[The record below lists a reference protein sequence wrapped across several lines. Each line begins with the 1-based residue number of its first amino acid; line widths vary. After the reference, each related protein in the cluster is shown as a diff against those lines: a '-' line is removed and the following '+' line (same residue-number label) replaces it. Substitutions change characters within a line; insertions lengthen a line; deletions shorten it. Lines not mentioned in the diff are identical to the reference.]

1 MDTRLQ
7 NLSKASSPS
16 SSPVQTGL
24 FQSRPSLE
32 PEQESAEA
40 IDSSHQP
47 PDLQTQ
53 LDTAARFGY
62 NFSRVQVQS
71 HTPSVIQ
78 QQPVNG
84 ESEEQQDEQEYGSV
98 AERDKIMA
106 PPIGNPI
113 QRKSFE
119 EEPIQM
125 MPQLGLLTPRIQR
138 ESFEEE
144 PIQMMPQ
151 LGLLTP
157 RIQRESLEEEP
168 IQMMPQLGL
177 LTPRIQRESLEEEPI
192 QMQPQLAMLQRL
204 PQEEDESPIQM
215 MPQLGIIQRR
225 EAEVDEEPIQMQ
237 RIQLKVVVGQPGDKY
252 EQEAD
257 SVAAQVMSMSVPTAN
272 LGLVQRQGEEEETPL
287 VQRSPLADSIT
298 PLVQRHAE
306 EQEEPIQTKSLLQ
319 RAGAKGNAEA
329 GTDLENKLS
338 SSKGG
343 GSPLADDVR
352 SFMEPRFGVDF
363 SSVRVHTDSTAV
375 QMNKDLGAQAFAHGS
390 DIYYGAGKSPAQ
402 DNLTAH
408 ELTHVVQQT
417 GAKTLQRQE
426 QIEPEADQAADTA
439 EWMPEDS
446 TTENVAVFGLS
457 QDIGIQRLCS
467 QCLEEQQQLAEE
479 EKAEKTLQ
487 AKELAGYTPE
497 VASTNTER
505 PSSSPQAQTEAK
517 EKALEAKEEAA
528 KSDELE
534 EPQSVKIV
542 PQREPSAAA
551 AESVADTKAGDESN
565 PVAEAM
571 EATTPPDAIE
581 LPKEATPQIEGDK
594 TKGEKGAQ
602 TTDAGKG
609 AALEGVPE
617 TQALEQSVAKDESA
631 NLNPEGSGK
640 AASPETVAQKEE
652 AIANATAANAKL
664 EATNAE
670 AAQLASTGISFA
682 LPQQEET
689 ANANDGLVISRKA
702 DNSGGDLAFI
712 EQQRAAASSMAS
724 GFLANAAGRVQT
736 ITSFGQTI
744 TPSIQSAAE
753 SAKAAIMATI
763 AQQRAAVTT
772 QIAQVRAQA
781 QSEAQ
786 AALAQI
792 GSQHQAA
799 VAAIKQTTTASRT
812 KVETGY
818 TTALTTVDERETSQL
833 KRIDELYAQADK
845 AYRAA
850 GTKVGGEAVEKGEQK
865 AKGFESQVKGED
877 DSLLDGPVTDDK
889 LKARAKAARDVA
901 GQYKQGLIEEAN
913 KQADAGQK
921 GKSKDIEAVRK
932 AATDSRKT
940 LESQHKA
947 TLDSLNASQEQ
958 ALSQAQQAQT
968 SLTQSA
974 NKTLETTLQSLKQ
987 QEAAQLQILADYGQR
1002 QILAIDRDSQKAIA
1016 SLQDG
1021 VNQAASNLQSTL
1033 QEFQGEMQ
1041 GIAAPD
1047 PQALS
1052 AVLAETLGQIDGAIA
1067 TVQGQLDQ
1075 GIAASVQGITQG
1087 NQQTL
1092 QALTSMGQGA
1102 IGESTAAGQGLTT
1115 TLTGLTQGAT
1125 DTFTQLQQTHTTT
1138 VTKSA
1143 DTAVEGFGKVT
1154 DGVKTLFDQIDKNL
1168 ENGFKDSAKGLEDG
1182 LRGALVKMDADIQK
1196 YGDEAAAQVQPRW
1209 KGILK
1214 IILVI
1219 AVIVVVAM
1227 VVGPAVIGAVGAA
1240 AGALGVSAATASAV
1254 GAIVGGA
1261 IVGAASGAVI
1271 QMGNNVIDG
1280 KNLMDG
1286 VGKAALVGAI
1296 GGALGGAGGVLG
1308 NALVK
1313 GARLTQSLL
1322 KVGIDMALDT
1332 AGNILGDLATGN
1344 PITLEGILTGAAMG
1358 LAMSVGMGQLSKIK
1372 SIEGIQGKSFQVGE
1386 GVGGY
1391 AGGKIKSGFGG
1402 GMDVPTS
1409 GRPDVDLPNVKQPDV
1424 EVKAPE
1430 TEVKPP
1436 KTEVKTPETEVKAP
1450 ETEVKAP
1457 ETEVKAPETEV
1468 KTPETEVKAP
1478 ETEVKA
1484 PETEVKTPETEVKA
1498 PETEVK
1504 APETEVKASETDI
1517 PNGRT
1522 THPDEPEVEPG
1533 VVAKEQT
1540 PDGHEIK
1547 VLKDGRVVRCS
1558 ECGEIRNKYA
1568 DQLEQNPDFKQ
1579 RLDEIEKI
1587 PDPQEKARQAQQLEQ
1602 ELAQTIK
1609 NQEPEVKAPDQK
1621 RKSEESP
1628 ESGESST
1635 KKAKTDEP
1643 EIEAK
1648 KKAEFRKRIDEAKAN
1663 GNKVEA
1669 DNVRYERYLDECK
1682 QEGRTPKSRDD
1693 WQVATDR
1700 LRANQA
1706 RGRANEDAALES
1718 AGVQNNNY
1726 AQTPDGT
1733 SRDLI
1738 TYTTSEGVVT
1748 RPDGVTDSKWV
1759 DVKSVEE
1766 GTVYYTEQ
1774 LRAQKEGALSGHPDG
1789 TPRDLA
1795 VVIANK
1801 DPKAVRPSG
1810 PLADDAIVVH
1820 RNSETEQWSVWDK
1833 RANEGQGGWTPI
1845 NPDQAASALGGKI
1858 PDKIP

>member
-1 MDTRLQ
+1 MPDRQ
-7 NLSKASSPS
+7 DAHKKGSENSASVPKVKS
-16 SSPVQTGL
+16 Q
-24 FQSRPSLE
+24 FQSRPFALPAQSEEASLSQ
-32 PEQESAEA
+32 QETPS
-40 IDSSHQP
+40 
-47 PDLQTQ
+47 LQTQ
-53 LDTAARFGY
+53 LDRARRLGP
-62 NFSRVQVQS
+62 NLSRVKVKAQ
-71 HTPSVIQ
+71 PSAGN
-78 QQPVNG
+78 QPQPLG
-84 ESEEQQDEQEYGSV
+84 WT
-98 AERDKIMA
+98 
-106 PPIGNPI
+106 I
-113 QRKSFE
+113 QR
-119 EEPIQM
+119 Q
-125 MPQLGLLTPRIQR
+125 
-138 ESFEEE
+138 
-144 PIQMMPQ
+144 
-151 LGLLTP
+151 
-157 RIQRESLEEEP
+157 
-168 IQMMPQLGL
+168 
-177 LTPRIQRESLEEEPI
+177 
-192 QMQPQLAMLQRL
+192 
-204 PQEEDESPIQM
+204 
-215 MPQLGIIQRR
+215 
-225 EAEVDEEPIQMQ
+225 
-237 RIQLKVVVGQPGDKY
+237 DKL
-252 EQEAD
+252 
-257 SVAAQVMSMSVPTAN
+257 VA
-272 LGLVQRQGEEEETPL
+272 
-287 VQRSPLADSIT
+287 
-298 PLVQRHAE
+298 
-306 EQEEPIQTKSLLQ
+306 
-319 RAGAKGNAEA
+319 
-329 GTDLENKLS
+329 
-338 SSKGG
+338 
-343 GSPLADDVR
+343 
-352 SFMEPRFGVDF
+352 
-363 SSVRVHTDSTAV
+363 
-375 QMNKDLGAQAFAHGS
+375 
-390 DIYYGAGKSPAQ
+390 
-402 DNLTAH
+402 
-408 ELTHVVQQT
+408 
-417 GAKTLQRQE
+417 
-426 QIEPEADQAADTA
+426 QIEPPKPLGWT
-439 EWMPEDS
+439 
-446 TTENVAVFGLS
+446 
-457 QDIGIQRLCS
+457 IQRQDKLVAQIEPPKPLGWTIQRQDAMIAQTGSTKPLGWTIQRQDAMIAS
-467 QCLEEQQQLAEE
+467 QLPHLG
-479 EKAEKTLQ
+479 KQ
-487 AKELAGYTPE
+487 ATVET
-497 VASTNTER
+497 ASTNTKR
-505 PSSSPQAQTEAK
+505 SPNSPQAQTEAQ

-551 AESVADTKAGDESN
+551 AESVADTKAGDESS

-571 EATTPPDAIE
+571 EATTSPDAIE
-581 LPKEATPQIEGDK
+581 LPKEAAPQIEGDK
-594 TKGEKGAQ
+594 TKGQKGAQ

-631 NLNPEGSGK
+631 NLNPEGSGE

-652 AIANATAANAKL
+652 ATANAAAANAKL
-664 EATNAE
+664 EATNGE

-682 LPQQEET
+682 LPQQEQT

-702 DNSGGDLAFI
+702 NNSGGDLAFL

-724 GFLANAAGRVQT
+724 GFLANGAGRVQT
-736 ITSFGQTI
+736 ITSLGQTI

-753 SAKAAIMATI
+753 SAKAAII
-763 AQQRAAVTT
+763 AAIEQQRAAVTA

-799 VAAIKQTTTASRT
+799 VAAIEQTTTTSRT

-913 KQADAGQK
+913 KQADEGQK

-940 LESQHKA
+940 LESQHKTA
-947 TLDSLNASQEQ
+947 LDSLSAAQEQ

-968 SLTQSA
+968 SLTESA
-974 NKTLETTLQSLKQ
+974 NKTRETTLQSLKQ
-987 QEAAQLQILADYGQR
+987 QEAAQLQMLADYGQR
-1002 QILAIDRDSQKAIA
+1002 QILAIDRDAQKAIA

-1033 QEFQGEMQ
+1033 QAFQGEMQ
-1041 GIAAPD
+1041 GMEAPD

-1052 AVLAETLGQIDGAIA
+1052 AILAETLGQIDGAIA

-1092 QALTSMGQGA
+1092 QALTSIGQGA
-1102 IGESTAAGQGLTT
+1102 IEESTATGQGLTT

-1125 DTFTQLQQTHTTT
+1125 NTFTQLQQTHKTT
-1138 VTKSA
+1138 VTTSA

-1182 LRGALVKMDADIQK
+1182 LRGALVKMDADIQT

-1219 AVIVVVAM
+1219 AVIVVVAL

-1240 AGALGVSAATASAV
+1240 AGALGASAATASAV

-1313 GARLTQSLL
+1313 GAGLTQSLL

-1332 AGNILGDLATGN
+1332 AGNILGDLASGN
-1344 PITLEGILTGAAMG
+1344 PITLEGILTAAGMG
-1358 LAMSVGMGQLSKIK
+1358 LAMSVGMGQLGKIK

-1402 GMDVPTS
+1402 GMDVPT
-1409 GRPDVDLPNVKQPDV
+1409 GGHPDVDLPSVKQTDV
-1424 EVKAPE
+1424 EVKAPD
-1430 TEVKPP
+1430 TQVKAPD
-1436 KTEVKTPETEVKAP
+1436 TEVKAP
-1450 ETEVKAP
+1450 ETDK
-1457 ETEVKAPETEV
+1457 
-1468 KTPETEVKAP
+1468 
-1478 ETEVKA
+1478 
-1484 PETEVKTPETEVKA
+1484 
-1498 PETEVK
+1498 
-1504 APETEVKASETDI
+1504 

-1522 THPDEPEVEPG
+1522 THANEPEVEPG

-1558 ECGEIRNKYA
+1558 DCGEIRNKYA
-1568 DQLEQNPDFKQ
+1568 DELKDPNLKQELDDIEAIPNPK
-1579 RLDEIEKI
+1579 
-1587 PDPQEKARQAQQLEQ
+1587 EKARQAEQFEQKVAEIQKQKQVAQARLE
-1602 ELAQTIK
+1602 ESKKRFDNFRETIDPK
-1609 NQEPEVKAPDQK
+1609 DIKGAPDFGGSGTSGHARSKHGVSNQVQAEILNK
-1621 RKSEESP
+1621 PDRIFSGKNSNGRDVDIYYKNGSVVITEAGNKSSVITAY
-1628 ESGESST
+1628 GQVDA
-1635 KKAKTDEP
+1635 KAKTPKPVDP
-1643 EIEAK
+1643 GKWTNDPSYVEI
-1648 KKAEFRKRIDEAKAN
+1648 
-1663 GNKVEA
+1663 KVS
-1669 DNVRYERYLDECK
+1669 
-1682 QEGRTPKSRDD
+1682 G
-1693 WQVATDR
+1693 
-1700 LRANQA
+1700 
-1706 RGRANEDAALES
+1706 ANEVIYPNKE
-1718 AGVQNNNY
+1718 
-1726 AQTPDGT
+1726 
-1733 SRDLI
+1733 RWDLNDW
-1738 TYTTSEGVVT
+1738 
-1748 RPDGVTDSKWV
+1748 P
-1759 DVKSVEE
+1759 
-1766 GTVYYTEQ
+1766 
-1774 LRAQKEGALSGHPDG
+1774 
-1789 TPRDLA
+1789 
-1795 VVIANK
+1795 
-1801 DPKAVRPSG
+1801 
-1810 PLADDAIVVH
+1810 
-1820 RNSETEQWSVWDK
+1820 
-1833 RANEGQGGWTPI
+1833 
-1845 NPDQAASALGGKI
+1845 
-1858 PDKIP
+1858 